1 VIVADTNTVA
11 YFIIPG
17 DRTEQ
22 ALAAFQKDSDW
33 IAPLLWRSEFRN
45 VLAVSLH
52 NNYISIQQAIEYMEK
67 AEHLMNGIGYA
78 VNSSRVL
85 NLALTSGCTAYDCEF
100 VALAQDLGIPLVT
113 SDQKLLETFPAETV
127 SMDEF
132 VTRT

>member
-1 VIVADTNTVA
+1 VIVADTNTIA

-17 DRTEQ
+17 EHTEQ
-22 ALAAFQKDSDW
+22 ALAAFQKDPNW

-78 VNSSRVL
+78 VNSSQVL

-100 VALAQDLGIPLVT
+100 VALAQDLGVPLVT

-132 VTRT
+132 VTQT